1 MYLNFY
7 NIKTKEKQ
15 RKFINLLIKIVDLD
29 ISPNGQNIAL
39 TGIKDGKV
47 DLRTKEGKEVAR
59 LREERNAKRAERK
72 ANKK

>member
-1 MYLNFY
+1 MSRIYLFKLKFNTMSLKKARESAS
-7 NIKTKEKQ
+7 KT
-15 RKFINLLIKIVDLD
+15 
-29 ISPNGQNIAL
+29 
-39 TGIKDGKV
+39 KDGKV